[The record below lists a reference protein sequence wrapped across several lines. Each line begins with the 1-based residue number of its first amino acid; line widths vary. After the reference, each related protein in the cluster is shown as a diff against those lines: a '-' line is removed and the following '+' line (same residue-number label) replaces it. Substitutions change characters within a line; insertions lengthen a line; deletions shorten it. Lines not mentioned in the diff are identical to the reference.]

1 MFEEGKN
8 SDCLQHFYDG
18 QSGPAQAVEPK
29 AFWLIAV
36 TDAASCP
43 RSLVE
48 QVERIAECAYKPQQL
63 LLRAKE
69 LAPEDYAKLAWE
81 VLPLCQKYGIELIIH
96 THWQIALELGIQRVH
111 LPLPKLS
118 QLPVA
123 ARRSLV
129 ISSSVHSVAEAQRA
143 LAEGAQALVAGHI
156 YTTSCK
162 AGLPPRGLEFL
173 KQIHEVATKHV
184 APKIPTMAE
193 SYKPTQL
200 QDDADVREHQS
211 STKQKSYKD
220 CTSCTNIMSVNT
232 NKNSKISKSCKSIPA
247 YAIGGIGVDARPW
260 QELVQSGAQGACI
273 MSAYM
278 KI

>member
-8 SDCLQHFYDG
+8 SDCLQHFYE
-18 QSGPAQAVEPK
+18 QSGHVQAGELK
-29 AFWLIAV
+29 AFRLIAV

-69 LAPEDYAKLAWE
+69 LAPQDYAKLAWE
-81 VLPLCQKYGIELIIH
+81 VLPLCQKHGIEIIIH

-143 LAEGAQALVAGHI
+143 LAEGAQALVVGHI

-173 KQIHEVATKHV
+173 KQIHEVAAKHV

-200 QDDADVREHQS
+200 PANADVCEHQS
-211 STKQKSYKD
+211 STEQ
-220 CTSCTNIMSVNT
+220 
-232 NKNSKISKSCKSIPA
+232 KSCKSYKSIPV
-247 YAIGGIGVDARPW
+247 YAIGGIGFDARQW
-260 QELVQSGAQGACI
+260 QELVQCGAQGACI
-273 MSAYM
+273 MSTYM

>member
-8 SDCLQHFYDG
+8 SDCLQQFYDG
-18 QSGPAQAVEPK
+18 QSGLAQAVEPK
-29 AFWLIAV
+29 AFRLIAV

-69 LAPEDYAKLAWE
+69 LTPEDYAKLARE
-81 VLPLCQKYGIELIIH
+81 VLPLCQSYGIELIIH

-211 STKQKSYKD
+211 STEQKSY
-220 CTSCTNIMSVNT
+220 NICN
-232 NKNSKISKSCKSIPA
+232 SIPV
-247 YAIGGIGVDARPW
+247 YAIGGIGFDARQW

>member
-18 QSGPAQAVEPK
+18 QSGRVQAVEPK
-29 AFWLIAV
+29 SFRLIAV
-36 TDAASCP
+36 TAAASCP

-69 LAPEDYAKLAWE
+69 LTPQDYAKLAWE
-81 VLPLCQKYGIELIIH
+81 VLPLCQSYGIELIIH

-118 QLPVA
+118 QLPVE

-156 YTTSCK
+156 YSTSCK

-173 KQIHEVATKHV
+173 KQIHEVATKQ
-184 APKIPTMAE
+184 TL
-193 SYKPTQL
+193 PTQL
-200 QDDADVREHQS
+200 PANADVREHQS
-211 STKQKSYKD
+211 STEQKSYKD
-220 CTSCTNIMSVNT
+220 CTRCTNIMSVNT
-232 NKNSKISKSCKSIPA
+232 NKNSNSCKSIPV
-247 YAIGGIGVDARPW
+247 YAIGGIGFDARQW
-260 QELVQSGAQGACI
+260 QELVQCGAQGVCI

>member
-8 SDCLQHFYDG
+8 SNCLQHFYDG

-29 AFWLIAV
+29 AFLLIAV

-69 LAPEDYAKLAWE
+69 LTPEDYAKLARE

-156 YTTSCK
+156 YSTSCK

-173 KQIHEVATKHV
+173 KQIHEVAAKQTL
-184 APKIPTMAE
+184 
-193 SYKPTQL
+193 PTQL
-200 QDDADVREHQS
+200 PANADVRDHQS
-211 STKQKSYKD
+211 STDQKSYKD
-220 CTSCTNIMSVNT
+220 CKSCKTIMSVNT
-232 NKNSKISKSCKSIPA
+232 NKNSKISKSSKSIPV
-247 YAIGGIGVDARPW
+247 YAIGGIGFDARQW

>member
-18 QSGPAQAVEPK
+18 QSSPAQAVELK
-29 AFWLIAV
+29 GFRLIAV

-69 LAPEDYAKLAWE
+69 LTPEDYAKLARE
-81 VLPLCQKYGIELIIH
+81 VLPLCQSYGIELIIH

-173 KQIHEVATKHV
+173 KQIHEVATKQ
-184 APKIPTMAE
+184 TL
-193 SYKPTQL
+193 PTQL
-200 QDDADVREHQS
+200 PANADVCEHQS
-211 STKQKSYKD
+211 STEQKSSNI
-220 CTSCTNIMSVNT
+220 CNSCN
-232 NKNSKISKSCKSIPA
+232 SIPV
-247 YAIGGIGVDARPW
+247 YAIGGIGFDARQW

>member
-1 MFEEGKN
+1 MFEDGKN

-29 AFWLIAV
+29 AFRLIAV

-69 LAPEDYAKLAWE
+69 LAPEDYAKLARE
-81 VLPLCQKYGIELIIH
+81 VLPLCQSYGIELIIH
-96 THWQIALELGIQRVH
+96 THWQSALELGIQRVH

-143 LAEGAQALVAGHI
+143 LADGAQALVAGHI

-173 KQIHEVATKHV
+173 KQIHEVATKQ
-184 APKIPTMAE
+184 TL
-193 SYKPTQL
+193 PTQL
-200 QDDADVREHQS
+200 PANADVREHQS
-211 STKQKSYKD
+211 STEQKSYKD
-220 CTSCTNIMSVNT
+220 CISCTNIMSVNT
-232 NKNSKISKSCKSIPA
+232 NKKCKSIPV
-247 YAIGGIGVDARPW
+247 YAIGGIGFDARQW
-260 QELVQSGAQGACI
+260 QKLVQSGAQGACI

>member
-8 SDCLQHFYDG
+8 SNCLQHFYDR
-18 QSGPAQAVEPK
+18 QSGRIQAVELK
-29 AFWLIAV
+29 AFRLIAV
-36 TDAASCP
+36 TDAATCP
-43 RSLVE
+43 RILVE

-69 LAPEDYAKLAWE
+69 LTPEDYAKLARE
-81 VLPLCQKYGIELIIH
+81 VLPLCQSYGIELIIH

-156 YTTSCK
+156 YNTSCK

-173 KQIHEVATKHV
+173 KQIHEVAAKQTL
-184 APKIPTMAE
+184 
-193 SYKPTQL
+193 PTQL
-200 QDDADVREHQS
+200 PANADVCEHQS
-211 STKQKSYKD
+211 STEQKS
-220 CTSCTNIMSVNT
+220 SNICN
-232 NKNSKISKSCKSIPA
+232 SCKSIPV
-247 YAIGGIGVDARPW
+247 YAIGGIGFDARQW

>member
-8 SDCLQHFYDG
+8 SNCLQHFYDG
-18 QSGPAQAVEPK
+18 QCCLVQVVEPK

-48 QVERIAECAYKPQQL
+48 PVERIAECAYKPQQL

-69 LAPEDYAKLAWE
+69 LTPEDYAKLARE
-81 VLPLCQKYGIELIIH
+81 VLPLCQSYGIELIIH

-156 YTTSCK
+156 YTTGCK
-162 AGLPPRGLEFL
+162 AGLKPRGLEFL
-173 KQIHEVATKHV
+173 KQIHEVATKQ
-184 APKIPTMAE
+184 TL
-193 SYKPTQL
+193 PTQL
-200 QDDADVREHQS
+200 PANADVREHQS
-211 STKQKSYKD
+211 STEQKS
-220 CTSCTNIMSVNT
+220 SNICNRF
-232 NKNSKISKSCKSIPA
+232 KSCKSIPV
-247 YAIGGIGVDARPW
+247 YAIGGIGFDARQW

>member
-18 QSGPAQAVEPK
+18 QCCLVQVVEPK

-69 LAPEDYAKLAWE
+69 LTPEDYAKLARE
-81 VLPLCQKYGIELIIH
+81 VLPLCQSYGIELIIH
-96 THWQIALELGIQRVH
+96 THRQIALELGIQRVH

-118 QLPVA
+118 LLPVA

-162 AGLPPRGLEFL
+162 AGLKPRGLEFL
-173 KQIHEVATKHV
+173 KQIHEVATKQ
-184 APKIPTMAE
+184 TL
-193 SYKPTQL
+193 PTQL
-200 QDDADVREHQS
+200 PANADVCEHQS
-211 STKQKSYKD
+211 STEQKSYKD
-220 CTSCTNIMSVNT
+220 CTSC
-232 NKNSKISKSCKSIPA
+232 KSIPV
-247 YAIGGIGVDARPW
+247 YAIGGIGFDARQW
-260 QELVQSGAQGACI
+260 QELARSGAQGACI

>member
-18 QSGPAQAVEPK
+18 QSGLAQAVEPK
-29 AFWLIAV
+29 GFRLIAV

-48 QVERIAECAYKPQQL
+48 QVERIAEYAYKPQQL

-69 LAPEDYAKLAWE
+69 LTPIDYQKLAQD
-81 VLPLCQKYGIELIIH
+81 VLPLCQKHGIELIIH

-111 LPLPKLS
+111 LPLPKLA

-173 KQIHEVATKHV
+173 KQIHEVAAKQTL
-184 APKIPTMAE
+184 
-193 SYKPTQL
+193 PTQL
-200 QDDADVREHQS
+200 PANADVCEHQS
-211 STKQKSYKD
+211 STEQKSSNI
-220 CTSCTNIMSVNT
+220 CNSCNI
-232 NKNSKISKSCKSIPA
+232 CKSIPV
-247 YAIGGIGVDARPW
+247 YAIGGIGFDARQW

>member
-8 SDCLQHFYDG
+8 SDCLQHFYE
-18 QSGPAQAVEPK
+18 QSGRVQVVELK
-29 AFWLIAV
+29 AFRLIAV
-36 TDAASCP
+36 TDAPSCP

-69 LAPEDYAKLAWE
+69 LTPEDYAKLARE
-81 VLPLCQKYGIELIIH
+81 VLPLCQSYGIELIIH

-211 STKQKSYKD
+211 STEQKIFKD
-220 CTSCTNIMSVNT
+220 CTRCTNIMSVNT
-232 NKNSKISKSCKSIPA
+232 NKKCNSCKSIPV
-247 YAIGGIGVDARPW
+247 YAIGGIGFDARQW

>member
-8 SDCLQHFYDG
+8 SNCLQCFYDG
-18 QSGPAQAVEPK
+18 QSGRVQAVEPK
-29 AFWLIAV
+29 AFGLIAV
-36 TDAASCP
+36 TDAPSCP

-69 LAPEDYAKLAWE
+69 LTPEDYAKLARE
-81 VLPLCQKYGIELIIH
+81 VLPLCQKHGIELIIH

-173 KQIHEVATKHV
+173 KQIHEVATKQ
-184 APKIPTMAE
+184 PL
-193 SYKPTQL
+193 PTQL
-200 QDDADVREHQS
+200 PANADVCEYQS
-211 STKQKSYKD
+211 STEQKS
-220 CTSCTNIMSVNT
+220 SNICN
-232 NKNSKISKSCKSIPA
+232 SCKSIPV
-247 YAIGGIGVDARPW
+247 YAIGGIGFDARQW
-260 QELVQSGAQGACI
+260 QELVQCGAQGACI

>member
-18 QSGPAQAVEPK
+18 QSGLAHAVEPK
-29 AFWLIAV
+29 GFRLIAV
-36 TDAASCP
+36 TDAANCP

-69 LAPEDYAKLAWE
+69 LTPEDYAKLARE
-81 VLPLCQKYGIELIIH
+81 VLPLCQSYGIELIIH

-162 AGLPPRGLEFL
+162 AGLKPRGLEFL
-173 KQIHEVATKHV
+173 KQIHEVATKQ
-184 APKIPTMAE
+184 TL
-193 SYKPTQL
+193 PTQL
-200 QDDADVREHQS
+200 PANADVREHQS
-211 STKQKSYKD
+211 STEQKS
-220 CTSCTNIMSVNT
+220 CN
-232 NKNSKISKSCKSIPA
+232 SCKSIPV
-247 YAIGGIGVDARPW
+247 YAIGGIGFDARQW

>member
-8 SDCLQHFYDG
+8 SDCLQHFYDR
-18 QSGPAQAVEPK
+18 QSGRIQAVELK
-29 AFWLIAV
+29 GFRLIAV

-69 LAPEDYAKLAWE
+69 LTPEDYAKLARE
-81 VLPLCQKYGIELIIH
+81 VLPLCQSYGIELIIH

-118 QLPVA
+118 LLPVA

-156 YTTSCK
+156 YNTSCK
-162 AGLPPRGLEFL
+162 AGLKPRGLEFL
-173 KQIHEVATKHV
+173 KQIHEVATKQ
-184 APKIPTMAE
+184 TL
-193 SYKPTQL
+193 PTQL
-200 QDDADVREHQS
+200 PANADVREHQS
-211 STKQKSYKD
+211 STEQKS
-220 CTSCTNIMSVNT
+220 CNICNSC
-232 NKNSKISKSCKSIPA
+232 KSCKSIPV
-247 YAIGGIGVDARPW
+247 YAIGGICFDARQW

>member
-18 QSGPAQAVEPK
+18 QSGLAQAVELK
-29 AFWLIAV
+29 AFRLIAV

-43 RSLVE
+43 RSLIE

-69 LAPEDYAKLAWE
+69 LTPQDYAKLARE
-81 VLPLCQKYGIELIIH
+81 VLPLCQKHGIELIIH

-118 QLPVA
+118 QLPVV

-156 YTTSCK
+156 YSTSCK
-162 AGLPPRGLEFL
+162 ACLPPRGLEFL
-173 KQIHEVATKHV
+173 KQIHKVAAKQ
-184 APKIPTMAE
+184 PLPI
-193 SYKPTQL
+193 QL
-200 QDDADVREHQS
+200 PANADVREHQS
-211 STKQKSYKD
+211 STEQKSSKD
-220 CTSCTNIMSVNT
+220 CTKCTNIMSVNT
-232 NKNSKISKSCKSIPA
+232 NKNSKIIKSSKSIPV
-247 YAIGGIGVDARPW
+247 YAIGGIGFDARQW
-260 QELVQSGAQGACI
+260 QELLQSGAQGACI

>member
-18 QSGPAQAVEPK
+18 QSGHIQAVELK
-29 AFWLIAV
+29 GFRLIAV
-36 TDAASCP
+36 TDAPSCP

-69 LAPEDYAKLAWE
+69 LTPEDYAKLAQE
-81 VLPLCQKYGIELIIH
+81 VLPLCQKNDIELIIH

-129 ISSSVHSVAEAQRA
+129 IGSSVHSVAEAQRA
-143 LAEGAQALVAGHI
+143 LADGAQALVAGHI
-156 YTTSCK
+156 YNTSCK

-173 KQIHEVATKHV
+173 KQIHEVATKQ
-184 APKIPTMAE
+184 TL
-193 SYKPTQL
+193 PTQL
-200 QDDADVREHQS
+200 PANADVCEHQS
-211 STKQKSYKD
+211 STEPKS
-220 CTSCTNIMSVNT
+220 CNICN
-232 NKNSKISKSCKSIPA
+232 SCKSIPV
-247 YAIGGIGVDARPW
+247 YAIGGIGFDARQL
-260 QELVQSGAQGACI
+260 QELVQCGAQGACI

>member
-8 SDCLQHFYDG
+8 SNCLQHFYDR
-18 QSGPAQAVEPK
+18 PCCLVQAVELK
-29 AFWLIAV
+29 GFRLIAV

-69 LAPEDYAKLAWE
+69 LTLEDYAKLARE
-81 VLPLCQKYGIELIIH
+81 VLPLCQKHGIELIIH

-156 YTTSCK
+156 YSTSCK

-211 STKQKSYKD
+211 STEQKSYNI
-220 CTSCTNIMSVNT
+220 CNSCN
-232 NKNSKISKSCKSIPA
+232 SIPV
-247 YAIGGIGVDARPW
+247 YAIGGIGFDARQW
-260 QELVQSGAQGACI
+260 QQLVQSGAQGACI

>member
-8 SDCLQHFYDG
+8 SDCLQSFYERSTLV
-18 QSGPAQAVEPK
+18 QSIESK
-29 AFWLIAV
+29 AFRLIAV
-36 TDAASCP
+36 TDSASCP

-69 LAPEDYAKLAWE
+69 LTPQDYAKLARE
-81 VLPLCQKYGIELIIH
+81 VLTLCQKHGIELIIH

-118 QLPVA
+118 LLPVEA
-123 ARRSLV
+123 LRSLV
-129 ISSSVHSVAEAQRA
+129 ISSSVHSVAEAQRE

-173 KQIHEVATKHV
+173 KQIHEVTTKHV

-200 QDDADVREHQS
+200 PANADVCEHQS
-211 STKQKSYKD
+211 STEQKSYN
-220 CTSCTNIMSVNT
+220 SC
-232 NKNSKISKSCKSIPA
+232 NSYTSIPV
-247 YAIGGIGVDARPW
+247 YAIGGIGFDARQW

>member
-8 SDCLQHFYDG
+8 SDCLQHFYE
-18 QSGPAQAVEPK
+18 QSGRAQAVELK
-29 AFWLIAV
+29 GFRLIAV

-81 VLPLCQKYGIELIIH
+81 VLPLCQSYGIELIIH

-129 ISSSVHSVAEAQRA
+129 ISSSVHSVAEARKA
-143 LAEGAQALVAGHI
+143 LLEGAQALVAGHI
-156 YTTSCK
+156 YSTSCK
-162 AGLPPRGLEFL
+162 AGLKPRGLEFL

-184 APKIPTMAE
+184 APKLPTMAE

-200 QDDADVREHQS
+200 PANADVCEHQS
-211 STKQKSYKD
+211 STERKSSNICK
-220 CTSCTNIMSVNT
+220 SC
-232 NKNSKISKSCKSIPA
+232 KSCKSIPV
-247 YAIGGIGVDARPW
+247 YAIGGIGFDARQW

>member
-8 SDCLQHFYDG
+8 SDCLQRFYDG
-18 QSGPAQAVEPK
+18 PCCLVQAVELK
-29 AFWLIAV
+29 GFRLIAV
-36 TDAASCP
+36 TDAPSCP

-69 LAPEDYAKLAWE
+69 LTPEDYAKLAWE
-81 VLPLCQKYGIELIIH
+81 VLPLCQSYGIELIIH

-143 LAEGAQALVAGHI
+143 LAEGTQALVAGHI

-173 KQIHEVATKHV
+173 KQIHEVAAKQTL
-184 APKIPTMAE
+184 
-193 SYKPTQL
+193 PTQL
-200 QDDADVREHQS
+200 PANADVREQQS
-211 STKQKSYKD
+211 STEQKS
-220 CTSCTNIMSVNT
+220 SNICN
-232 NKNSKISKSCKSIPA
+232 SCKSIPV
-247 YAIGGIGVDARPW
+247 YAIGGIGFDARQW

>member
-18 QSGPAQAVEPK
+18 QSSRIQAVK
-29 AFWLIAV
+29 LKGFRLIAV

-69 LAPEDYAKLAWE
+69 LTPEDYAKLARE
-81 VLPLCQKYGIELIIH
+81 VLPLCQKYGMELIIH
-96 THWQIALELGIQRVH
+96 THWQIALELGLKRVH

-118 QLPVA
+118 QMPLE
-123 ARRSLV
+123 ARRSLL
-129 ISSSVHSVAEAQRA
+129 ISSSVHSVEEARKA
-143 LAEGAQALVAGHI
+143 LLEGAQALIAGHI
-156 YTTSCK
+156 YATHCK
-162 AGLPPRGLEFL
+162 AGVPPRGLSFLHQVHEFA
-173 KQIHEVATKHV
+173 VKH
-184 APKIPTMAE
+184 TMPRQSQAKE
-193 SYKPTQL
+193 TAHA
-200 QDDADVREHQS
+200 QDS
-211 STKQKSYKD
+211 IICQK
-220 CTSCTNIMSVNT
+220 TLPI
-232 NKNSKISKSCKSIPA
+232 
-247 YAIGGIGVDARPW
+247 YAIGGIGFDPRQW
-260 QELVQSGAQGACI
+260 QELARSGAQGACI

>member
-18 QSGPAQAVEPK
+18 QSGPVQAVK
-29 AFWLIAV
+29 LKGFRLIAV
-36 TDAASCP
+36 TDAPSCP

-69 LAPEDYAKLAWE
+69 LTPQNYAKLAWE
-81 VLPLCQKYGIELIIH
+81 VLPLCQSYGIELIIH
-96 THWQIALELGIQRVH
+96 THWQSALELGIQRVH

-118 QLPVA
+118 HLPVA

-129 ISSSVHSVAEAQRA
+129 ISSSVHSVVEAQRA

-156 YTTSCK
+156 YSTSCK
-162 AGLPPRGLEFL
+162 AGLKPRGLEFL
-173 KQIHEVATKHV
+173 KQIHEVATKQ
-184 APKIPTMAE
+184 TL
-193 SYKPTQL
+193 PTQL
-200 QDDADVREHQS
+200 PANADVREHQS
-211 STKQKSYKD
+211 STEQKS
-220 CTSCTNIMSVNT
+220 SNICN
-232 NKNSKISKSCKSIPA
+232 SCKSIPV
-247 YAIGGIGVDARPW
+247 YAIGGIGFDARQW

>member
-1 MFEEGKN
+1 MFEEGKG
-8 SDCLQHFYDG
+8 SGCLQSFYEG
-18 QSGPAQAVEPK
+18 TGTATELK
-29 AFWLIAV
+29 IFKLIAV
-36 TDAASCP
+36 TDANTCP
-43 RSLVE
+43 RSLPE

-69 LAPEDYAKLAWE
+69 LTPEDYAKLAWK
-81 VLPLCQKYGIELIIH
+81 VLPLCQKHGIELIIH
-96 THWQIALELGIQRVH
+96 THWQSALELGIQRVH

-173 KQIHEVATKHV
+173 KQIHDVAAKHV
-184 APKIPTMAE
+184 ALKIPTMAE

-200 QDDADVREHQS
+200 PANADVREHQS
-211 STKQKSYKD
+211 STEQKS
-220 CTSCTNIMSVNT
+220 CN
-232 NKNSKISKSCKSIPA
+232 SCKSIPV
-247 YAIGGIGVDARPW
+247 YAIGGIGFDARQW

>member
-8 SDCLQHFYDG
+8 SNCLQHFYE
-18 QSGPAQAVEPK
+18 QSGPAQAGEPK
-29 AFWLIAV
+29 GFRLIAV

-69 LAPEDYAKLAWE
+69 LTPEDYAKLARE
-81 VLPLCQKYGIELIIH
+81 VLPLCQKHGIELIIH

-173 KQIHEVATKHV
+173 KQIHEVAAKHV

-211 STKQKSYKD
+211 STEQKS
-220 CTSCTNIMSVNT
+220 CN
-232 NKNSKISKSCKSIPA
+232 SCKSIPV
-247 YAIGGIGVDARPW
+247 YAIGGIGFDARQW
-260 QELVQSGAQGACI
+260 QELVQCGAQGACI

>member
-18 QSGPAQAVEPK
+18 QSGRVQAVEPK
-29 AFWLIAV
+29 SFRLIAV
-36 TDAASCP
+36 TDAPSCP

-69 LAPEDYAKLAWE
+69 LTPEDYAKLARE
-81 VLPLCQKYGIELIIH
+81 VLLLCQKHGIELIIH

-118 QLPVA
+118 LLPVA

-143 LAEGAQALVAGHI
+143 LAKGAQALVAGHI
-156 YTTSCK
+156 YSTSCK
-162 AGLPPRGLEFL
+162 AGLKPRGLEFL
-173 KQIHEVATKHV
+173 KQIHEVAAKQTL
-184 APKIPTMAE
+184 
-193 SYKPTQL
+193 PTQL
-200 QDDADVREHQS
+200 QDDADVCEHQS
-211 STKQKSYKD
+211 STEQKSSNI
-220 CTSCTNIMSVNT
+220 CNSCN
-232 NKNSKISKSCKSIPA
+232 SIPV
-247 YAIGGIGVDARPW
+247 YAIGGIGFDAREW

>member
-8 SDCLQHFYDG
+8 SDCLQHFYE
-18 QSGPAQAVEPK
+18 QSGPVQAVELK
-29 AFWLIAV
+29 GFWLIAV
-36 TDAASCP
+36 TDAANCP
-43 RSLVE
+43 RSVVE

-69 LAPEDYAKLAWE
+69 LTPQDYAKLARE
-81 VLPLCQKYGIELIIH
+81 VLPLCQKNDIELIIH
-96 THWQIALELGIQRVH
+96 SHWQIALELGIQRVH

-156 YTTSCK
+156 YSTSCK

-173 KQIHEVATKHV
+173 KQIHEVAAKQTL
-184 APKIPTMAE
+184 PTR
-193 SYKPTQL
+193 L

-211 STKQKSYKD
+211 STEPKIFKD

-232 NKNSKISKSCKSIPA
+232 NKKCKSIPV
-247 YAIGGIGVDARPW
+247 YAIGGIGFDARQW

>member
-8 SDCLQHFYDG
+8 SDCLQRFYE
-18 QSGPAQAVEPK
+18 QSSPVQVVELNG
-29 AFWLIAV
+29 FRLIAV

-69 LAPEDYAKLAWE
+69 LTPEDYAKLARE
-81 VLPLCQKYGIELIIH
+81 VLPLCQSYGIELIIH

-118 QLPVA
+118 QLPVE

-156 YTTSCK
+156 YSTSCK

-211 STKQKSYKD
+211 STEQKIFKD

-232 NKNSKISKSCKSIPA
+232 NKNSKIRKSIPV
-247 YAIGGIGVDARPW
+247 YAIGGIGFDARQW
-260 QELVQSGAQGACI
+260 QELGQSGAQGACI

>member
-8 SDCLQHFYDG
+8 SDCLQRFYE
-18 QSGPAQAVEPK
+18 QSSPVQAVELK
-29 AFWLIAV
+29 GFRLIAV

-69 LAPEDYAKLAWE
+69 LTPEDYAKLARE
-81 VLPLCQKYGIELIIH
+81 VLPLCQKYDIELIIH

-156 YTTSCK
+156 YATHCK
-162 AGLPPRGLEFL
+162 AGVPPRGLSFLHQVHEFA
-173 KQIHEVATKHV
+173 VKHTTPRKSQ
-184 APKIPTMAE
+184 AMERAHA
-193 SYKPTQL
+193 
-200 QDDADVREHQS
+200 QDS
-211 STKQKSYKD
+211 IICQK
-220 CTSCTNIMSVNT
+220 TLPI
-232 NKNSKISKSCKSIPA
+232 
-247 YAIGGIGVDARPW
+247 YAIGGIGFDPRQW
-260 QELVQSGAQGACI
+260 QELARNGAQGACI

>member
-8 SDCLQHFYDG
+8 SDCLQRFYDG
-18 QSGPAQAVEPK
+18 QSGHVQAVEPK
-29 AFWLIAV
+29 GFRLIAV
-36 TDAASCP
+36 TDAPSCP
-43 RSLVE
+43 LSLVE

-69 LAPEDYAKLAWE
+69 LAPEDYAKLSRE
-81 VLPLCQKYGIELIIH
+81 LLPLCQSYGIELIIH

-156 YTTSCK
+156 YSTSCK

-173 KQIHEVATKHV
+173 KQIHEVATKQ
-184 APKIPTMAE
+184 TL
-193 SYKPTQL
+193 PTQL

-211 STKQKSYKD
+211 STEQKS
-220 CTSCTNIMSVNT
+220 CNICN
-232 NKNSKISKSCKSIPA
+232 SCKSIPV
-247 YAIGGIGVDARPW
+247 YAIGGIGFDARQW
-260 QELVQSGAQGACI
+260 QELVQCGAQGACI

>member
-18 QSGPAQAVEPK
+18 QSGRIQAVELK
-29 AFWLIAV
+29 GFRLIAV

-69 LAPEDYAKLAWE
+69 LTPEGYAKLARE
-81 VLPLCQKYGIELIIH
+81 VLPLCQKHSIELIIH
-96 THWQIALELGIQRVH
+96 THWQIALELGLKRVH

-173 KQIHEVATKHV
+173 KQIHEVATKQ
-184 APKIPTMAE
+184 TL
-193 SYKPTQL
+193 PTQL
-200 QDDADVREHQS
+200 PANADVREHQS
-211 STKQKSYKD
+211 STEQKIFKD

-232 NKNSKISKSCKSIPA
+232 NKKCKSCKSIPV
-247 YAIGGIGVDARPW
+247 YAIGGIGFDARQW

>member
-8 SDCLQHFYDG
+8 SNCLQHFYDG
-18 QSGPAQAVEPK
+18 PCCLAQAVEPK
-29 AFWLIAV
+29 GFRLIAV

-69 LAPEDYAKLAWE
+69 LTPEDYAKLARE
-81 VLPLCQKYGIELIIH
+81 VLPLCQSYGIELIIH
-96 THWQIALELGIQRVH
+96 SHWQIALELGIQRVH

-129 ISSSVHSVAEAQRA
+129 ISSSVHNVAEAQRA

-156 YTTSCK
+156 YSTSCK

-173 KQIHEVATKHV
+173 KQIHEVAAKQTL
-184 APKIPTMAE
+184 
-193 SYKPTQL
+193 PTQL
-200 QDDADVREHQS
+200 PDNADVREHQS
-211 STKQKSYKD
+211 STEQKS
-220 CTSCTNIMSVNT
+220 SNIC
-232 NKNSKISKSCKSIPA
+232 KSCKSIPV
-247 YAIGGIGVDARPW
+247 YAIGGIGFDARQW